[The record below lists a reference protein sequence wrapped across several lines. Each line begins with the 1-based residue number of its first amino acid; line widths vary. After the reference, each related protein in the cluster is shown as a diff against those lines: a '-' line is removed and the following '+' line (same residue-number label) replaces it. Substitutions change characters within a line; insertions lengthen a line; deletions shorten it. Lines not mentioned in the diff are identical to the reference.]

1 MLQLRQ
7 DLHLSRHIFQ
17 GTPFR
22 AFVLMYVLHGVHI
35 AGTVT
40 FLHDADLLAEIASK
54 LNSILG
60 KFVLSH
66 R

>member
-1 MLQLRQ
+1 MLQLWQ
-7 DLHLSRHIFQ
+7 DLHLPRYILQ

-22 AFVLMYVLHGVHI
+22 AFVFMYILHGVHI

-54 LNSILG
+54 LNSARQIRAL
-60 KFVLSH
+60 
-66 R
+66 RR